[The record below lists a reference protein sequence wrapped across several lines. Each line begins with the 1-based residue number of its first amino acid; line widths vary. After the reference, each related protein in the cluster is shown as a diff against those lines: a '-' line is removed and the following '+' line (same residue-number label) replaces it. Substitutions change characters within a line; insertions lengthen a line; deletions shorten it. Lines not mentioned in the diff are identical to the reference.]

1 MPYRR
6 HEDGNYHIGK
16 GQYPELIGSRAQVMH
31 HTAYKTTGNLTKK
44 DLVKNKH
51 GRIVSRKVRK
61 MAKKNNRLE
70 KAGYK
75 TKKGQFGFIKVK
87 TARRRKGRK
96 NATRKMKGG
105 STLQGGFYN
114 ADGGDNLGLAG
125 GDGLE
130 GGEVPE
136 GGDAKGGAEM
146 EGGAEMDGGAEMG
159 GDAEMGG
166 APEGGA
172 ETGGDMP

>member
-6 HEDGNYHIGK
+6 HEDGNYHIGQ
-16 GQYPELIGSRAQVMH
+16 GTYPELIGSRAQVMH
-31 HTAYKTTGNLTKK
+31 HNAYKTTGNLTKK
-44 DLVKNKH
+44 DLVKNKN

-105 STLQGGFYN
+105 SSLQAGFYK
-114 ADGGDNLGLAG
+114 GGEQDNLGLAG

-130 GGEVPE
+130 GGEVP
-136 GGDAKGGAEM
+136 AE
-146 EGGAEMDGGAEMG
+146 E
-159 GDAEMGG
+159 GDAEMGAPEGG

-172 ETGGDMP
+172 DMP